1 MSKKNIVSIIK
12 VAENLN
18 SSIAKAML
26 YAECDNVICPGDTVL
41 IKPNLNGCS
50 IKGSTNISVIKAI
63 AQWAYYKGAG
73 RVIIGE
79 GPVQVGK
86 VHLQKYFSEI
96 GIEKAVKEIG
106 AEFVI
111 FDEHDYIIHK
121 GVSKYLPDEIGISK
135 FLYEADKII
144 NVPML
149 KVHPSTMVT
158 LCMKNLKGCIRER
171 DKKIFHRL
179 DLHRAITELNRLIKP
194 SINLIDGT
202 KAMQGTDHNNGD
214 IVELGLI
221 FCSKDIIAV
230 DAVASYTIGI
240 DPENIRL
247 IRLGNKAGLGESRIE
262 KLQILGENLEE
273 NRTRFELPEE
283 AMIRRFPDLRI
294 LKNGACSACLANMMD
309 ALGWIGDK
317 RKYNTIVLGSDVPSS
332 NDDILIGNCTRKYWS
347 GYEHVRGCPPI
358 SKDIAEALSKSSLNG
373 TIYSDK

>member
-1 MSKKNIVSIIK
+1 MSKKTIVSVIK
-12 VAENLN
+12 VTESLNLA
-18 SSIAKAML
+18 ITKAML
-26 YAECDNVICPGDTVL
+26 YADCDNVISSGDTVL

-50 IKGSTNISVIKAI
+50 IKGSTSISVIKAI
-63 AQWAYYKGAG
+63 AQWAYDKGAG

-79 GPVQVGK
+79 GPVGVGK
-86 VHLQKYFSEI
+86 EQMQKYFSDI
-96 GIEKAVKEIG
+96 GIEKAVKEID

-111 FDEHDYIIHK
+111 FDEHEYIIHK
-121 GVSKYLPDEIGISK
+121 KVSKYLPEEIGISK
-135 FLYEADKII
+135 FVYSVDKII

-179 DLHRAITELNRLIKP
+179 DLQMAIVELNKLIRP
-194 SINLIDGT
+194 NINLIDGT

-214 IVELGLI
+214 IAELGLI
-221 FCSKDIIAV
+221 FCSKDIVAV

-247 IRLGNKAGLGESRIE
+247 IKLGKKAGLGESIIE
-262 KLQILGENLEE
+262 KLQISGEDIEK
-273 NRTRFELPEE
+273 NRVHFELPEE
-283 AMIRRFPDLRI
+283 AMLRRFPDLKI

-309 ALGWIGDK
+309 ALGWIGYK
-317 RKYNTIVLGSDVPSS
+317 REYNTIVLGSDVPIS

-347 GYEHVRGCPPI
+347 DHEHVRGCPPRSI
-358 SKDIAEALSKSSLNG
+358 DIAEALSKGSLNG
-373 TIYSDK
+373 TIYIDK